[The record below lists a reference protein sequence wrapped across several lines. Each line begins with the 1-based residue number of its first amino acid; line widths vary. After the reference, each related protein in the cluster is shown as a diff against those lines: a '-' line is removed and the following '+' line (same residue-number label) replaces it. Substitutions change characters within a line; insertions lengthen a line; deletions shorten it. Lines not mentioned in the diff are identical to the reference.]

1 MAYYKE
7 IVTKAVIGK
16 GKKATKE
23 EYTITP
29 SEKPDEVLGCWITNH
44 KFNGAM
50 SGMDTIINGSFDINV
65 WYSYDNNQKTGVVSN
80 NYTYKNKMN
89 VNVND
94 NALVTKDRE
103 VIVECLSD
111 PSVLDVKI
119 DGDNILFTTKKEMGI
134 EIVGDT
140 KIKVNAEESYDDYDE
155 ILDDNII
162 DDAIN
167 DIDLEVE
174 ENYINEENSTNEEE

>member
-29 SEKPDEVLGCWITNH
+29 EFKPDEVLGCWITNH
-44 KFNGAM
+44 NFKGSMNQ
-50 SGMDTIINGSFDINV
+50 DDIIVNGSFDINI

-89 VNVND
+89 VHIND

-103 VIVECLSD
+103 IIVDALSD

-119 DGDNILFTTKKEMGI
+119 DGDNIVFTTKKEMGI
-134 EIVGDT
+134 EVVGDT
-140 KIKVNAEESYDDYDE
+140 KIKVNAEDTYDDYDE
-155 ILDDNII
+155 ILDDDLI
-162 DDAIN
+162 DNAIN

-174 ENYINEENSTNEEE
+174 ENYINEEKNTNEEE